1 MDSAAAAPVD
11 WATFAAEAPEL
22 ERDVTPL
29 LRMKHHV
36 LATLRADGSPR
47 VSGTEVQF
55 VGSELVAGCPADSV
69 KARDVARDGRF
80 ALHSNPGEHS
90 MEGGDAKLAGVAEL
104 HTDTPL
110 LQALLDQLTAQ
121 HGGEGGDEAAEHTE
135 EQHTGERMEGV
146 ALLRLGLTQVTHTA
160 IHPDGDRLVIRTWHP
175 GRGVVSVER
184 A

>member
-1 MDSAAAAPVD
+1 MADGQIAPVGPVD

-22 ERDVTPL
+22 ERDVTPLL

-55 VGSELVAGCPADSV
+55 VGAELVAGCPADSV

-80 ALHSNPGEHS
+80 ALHTNPGEHS
-90 MEGGDAKLAGVAEL
+90 MEGGDAKLAGVADL
-104 HTDTPL
+104 HTDGPL
-110 LQALLDQLTAQ
+110 LQALLDQLRQA
-121 HGGEGGDEAAEHTE
+121 HDADEQAPDV
-135 EQHTGERMEGV
+135 EQLDGV

-175 GRGVVSVER
+175 GRGVVTVER

>member
-1 MDSAAAAPVD
+1 MGDARIPPVD

-22 ERDVTPL
+22 GRDVTPL
-29 LRMKHHV
+29 LLRTKHHV

-55 VGSELVAGCPADSV
+55 VGDELVAGCPSDSV

-80 ALHSNPGEHS
+80 ALHTNPGEHT

-104 HTDTPL
+104 HTAGPL
-110 LQALLDQLTAQ
+110 LRALLDQLRQA
-121 HGGEGGDEAAEHTE
+121 HDADEQAPDV
-135 EQHTGERMEGV
+135 ERLGGV

-160 IHPDGDRLVIRTWHP
+160 LHPDGDRLVIRTWHP
-175 GRGVVSVER
+175 GRGVVTVER

>member
-1 MDSAAAAPVD
+1 VAVADPAPVD

-29 LRMKHHV
+29 LLRARHHV

-69 KARDVARDGRF
+69 KARDVSRDGRF
-80 ALHSNPGEHS
+80 ALHTNPGDHS
-90 MEGGDAKLAGVAEL
+90 MEGGDAKLAGVAGL
-104 HTDTPL
+104 HTDGPL
-110 LQALLDQLTAQ
+110 LHALMDQLTAE
-121 HGGEGGDEAAEHTE
+121 HGDDLGRSDDVRTDE
-135 EQHTGERMEGV
+135 QMDGV

-160 IHPDGDRLVIRTWHP
+160 IHPDGDRLVVRTWHP
-175 GRGVVSVER
+175 GRGVVTVER